1 MYASINFCN
10 LIKKLALI
18 IASLSIVS
26 LLSISPAVAAV
37 NGWEFSPQ
45 KPVSGDILNIQGS
58 ASPEEDVDAFVTFEK
73 TVSVSG
79 GEFEYILEDVKIP
92 EGMDNRFT
100 VEATGAK
107 NLNVRVKIIVWVTKS
122 SEASGNTAI
131 VSQSSVPSGT
141 YKIKIDGDAGEGVS
155 KVKLKITAFQGIKAD
170 SNGKFTYSYSTKS
183 IPSGDFDIKVGGIT
197 KTVTIKSKE
206 KSGAT
211 SGSSS
216 DSSSTDSSSTN
227 SSSNG
232 AFSNETSSN
241 GAFSNET
248 SSNGAFSNETSSNEA
263 SSNETSSNETSS
275 NEKSSKET
283 SSSSFSATETQSPVN
298 SGKSKATEEKEDS
311 EVTTQDGNLVEEGN
325 NKQLSGKNIP
335 ASESSGQSTDKLYL
349 LAGMGAGLL
358 ILIIYSRKK

>member
-10 LIKKLALI
+10 LIRKLALI
-18 IASLSIVS
+18 VTSLSIVS

-37 NGWEFSPQ
+37 SDWEFSPQ
-45 KPVSGDILNIQGS
+45 EPVSGDILKIQGS
-58 ASPEEDVDAFVTFEK
+58 ASSEEDIDAFVTFEK
-73 TVSVSG
+73 TVSVSD

-92 EGMDNRFT
+92 EGMNNRFT

-170 SNGKFTYSYSTKS
+170 SNGEFTYSYSTKL

-197 KTVTIKSKE
+197 KTVTIKSE
-206 KSGAT
+206 EN
-211 SGSSS
+211 SGSTSDSSFIDTSSKGSTSS
-216 DSSSTDSSSTN
+216 DSSFEDSSSEKSPSSSSIPTN
-227 SSSNG
+227 SSSADVESHVNLD
-232 AFSNETSSN
+232 
-241 GAFSNET
+241 
-248 SSNGAFSNETSSNEA
+248 
-263 SSNETSSNETSS
+263 
-275 NEKSSKET
+275 
-283 SSSSFSATETQSPVN
+283 N
-298 SGKSKATEEKEDS
+298 SGVIQEEGTS
-311 EVTTQDGNLVEEGN
+311 EVTNQDEDLVHKE
-325 NKQLSGKNIP
+325 NKTQLSGK
-335 ASESSGQSTDKLYL
+335 STQVSGSSGQSTDKLYL

>member
-58 ASPEEDVDAFVTFEK
+58 ASPEEYIDAFVTFEK
-73 TVSVSG
+73 TVSVSD

-92 EGMDNRFT
+92 EGMNNRFT

-107 NLNVRVKIIVWVTKS
+107 NLNVRVKMVVWVTKS
-122 SEASGNTAI
+122 SEASGDTAI

-155 KVKLKITAFQGIKAD
+155 KVKLKITAFQSIKAD
-170 SNGKFTYSYSTKS
+170 SNGEFTYSYSTKS

-197 KTVTIKSKE
+197 KTVTIKSE
-206 KSGAT
+206 EN
-211 SGSSS
+211 SGSTS
-216 DSSSTDSSSTN
+216 DSSSTDTSSKGSTSSDSSFEDSSSEKSPSSSSIPTN
-227 SSSNG
+227 SSSADVESHVNLD
-232 AFSNETSSN
+232 
-241 GAFSNET
+241 
-248 SSNGAFSNETSSNEA
+248 
-263 SSNETSSNETSS
+263 
-275 NEKSSKET
+275 
-283 SSSSFSATETQSPVN
+283 N
-298 SGKSKATEEKEDS
+298 SGVIQEKGTS
-311 EVTTQDGNLVEEGN
+311 EVTNQNEDLV
-325 NKQLSGKNIP
+325 NKENKTQLSGKSTQ
-335 ASESSGQSTDKLYL
+335 ASGSSGQSTDKLYL